1 MKEKLI
7 YSALFALSA
16 TWAFAIIGM
25 TMFIFEGGRF
35 TERDGKDLLERIE
48 SLESRVQVLEGVETE
63 PLPVMAWIRPSSEI
77 RHDGDL
83 VTGRFDGF
91 KQRPICDRVPDSE
104 VGYLKDS
111 DGVIAETGFR
121 YVDDKTPNSSFSSGV
136 VFDIGV
142 IEWSGVS
149 AASFVGFSI
158 LHECSVGPDK
168 QVETVKSEF
177 WFKVG

>member
-63 PLPVMAWIRPSSEI
+63 P
-77 RHDGDL
+77 
-83 VTGRFDGF
+83 
-91 KQRPICDRVPDSE
+91 
-104 VGYLKDS
+104 
-111 DGVIAETGFR
+111 
-121 YVDDKTPNSSFSSGV
+121 
-136 VFDIGV
+136 
-142 IEWSGVS
+142 
-149 AASFVGFSI
+149 
-158 LHECSVGPDK
+158 
-168 QVETVKSEF
+168 
-177 WFKVG
+177 